1 MKVAFTVLTAVEE
14 IDPVQASLLA
24 VLGLA
29 VVLLA
34 VVAAAKFATFHQH
47 LITRESIIGHT
58 KQATTTNR
66 AYGIVR
72 ARSRKSAS
80 IAETNGHLIAA
91 LESESSSRTFTGSS
105 SSFSSLSSFTN
116 SDTYSSTSASSFSTS
131 GVELDSVTTAS
142 SSTAAEINELL
153 RRAPVFNMSE
163 HALPGLSRPLRR
175 PRVSPGGDIVHTAP
189 ANELAS
195 SESATECQRPQASKQ
210 TSSVSA
216 ATLSLPAQPAVTA
229 AAAHPPAPPPA
240 LRQPVICAA
249 PDPDVDL
256 QPLYL

>member
-1 MKVAFTVLTAVEE
+1 MKVAFTVRTAVEE

-47 LITRESIIGHT
+47 LISSENTIGHT
-58 KQATTTNR
+58 KQATTNR

-80 IAETNGHLIAA
+80 IAETNDHLIVA